1 MKILLISLSVLI
13 STFLVDLYAQNYEAV
28 AGSFLVRNYSSKEH
42 GGNAQIF
49 DAVQDSRGV
58 MYFGNQRGVLEYDG
72 VSWRTIFI
80 SKDEKRVHSL
90 EVNAVNQV
98 FVGGDGDFGMLK
110 NDSSGQ
116 IYFKSLLKESG
127 IDSIGEV
134 FKISTFNNEIALRA
148 DRELLVLKDNQ
159 LLYRSASESYV
170 STIKYVKG
178 VLYVG
183 QKDKGVFTFQE
194 GELKLIENGDFFKDF
209 SIMDFFEIGSDVFV
223 VTSANGIYKMNN
235 SDLPLKVFD
244 YVDYTVLSSLQYKD
258 EIYLG
263 TFGKGTKV
271 YNTDFELIAEAGV
284 DKGTSDATVKCQ
296 FVDREGNYWAGTN
309 LGITK
314 ISINEPIR
322 MYGKMEGLT
331 SGVEF
336 IERYNNVL
344 HFATQNGVF
353 AFDSTKINKTKG
365 IERDCY
371 SARTFVFGMDT
382 LMFVAGFE
390 DVFTVN
396 KNGEVEVI
404 GKGGPYDFHVNPLN
418 SSELIV
424 LHYDGISCLE
434 YTNGKFIEKSYIKSI
449 ANSSPFN
456 FIIEDDGT
464 IWIGT
469 LDSDNYGVFKSHV
482 DSLGQENPVFEKFG
496 EGTGLTK
503 GASYLFMHEDKI
515 YVANDRGLFSFS
527 DGQFNLTNEFGFDFV
542 NNHTGVH
549 RINKDSDGNI
559 WMVLFDSENNYQ
571 YGYASKKGDVYK
583 WNNLPFLRYSN
594 EIVHS
599 IFHDKEGVS
608 WLGGPGGLLR
618 YDRYAEV
625 LYDGPFD
632 VVLRSVRFG
641 EEIVYKGTNLDGEPL
656 NIVLE
661 YSSNKAIGFEFSS
674 TSFID
679 EDQNLYSYYMEGHD
693 DDWSEWSNRTIKEY
707 NLDYGEYTFHVKSK
721 NIYGYESK
729 EATYTLKILP
739 PWYKTAWAYALYVL
753 VFILIVYGLIR
764 LSLYRVRQKNI
775 QLEKIVDERTQ
786 EVVVQKE
793 EAEKQRD
800 EAEKQKHIANEQKL
814 IVEEKNREIVD
825 SINYAKRIQEAIMPS
840 IEELSIALPDGFLLY
855 MPKDVVAGDFF
866 WMEKID
872 DVVYY
877 AAADC
882 TGHGVPGAMVSVV
895 CSNALTKA
903 LYEDGIR
910 ETGSLLDR
918 TREIVVEILARSG
931 DEVKDGMDISLC
943 ALNLESKELQWSG
956 ANNSLWILRKD
967 ASEIEETKPDKQP
980 IGLFDRAT
988 PFTTHNI
995 KMNEGDLI
1003 YIFTDGYQDQFGGEK
1018 GKKFKPS
1025 AVRKLLLAN
1034 SQKTMNEQRQILH
1047 DTIIEWMNE
1056 LEQVD
1061 DICIMGVR
1069 V

>member
-1 MKILLISLSVLI
+1 MKILLIVILFLFSV
-13 STFLVDLYAQNYEAV
+13 FMGNLYAQNNEAI

-49 DAVQDSRGV
+49 DVVQDGRGI

-80 SKDEKRVHSL
+80 SNDEKSVQAL
-90 EVNAVNQV
+90 EVNDVNQV
-98 FVGGDGDFGMLK
+98 FVGGDGDFGTLK
-110 NDSSGQ
+110 NDSLGQ
-116 IYFKSLLKESG
+116 IYFQSLLKESG
-127 IDSIGEV
+127 IDSIGDV
-134 FKISTFNNEIALRA
+134 LKITTFNNMIALRA
-148 DRELLVLKDNQ
+148 DRELVVLKDNQ
-159 LLYRSASESYV
+159 LLYRSDSESHV
-170 STIKYVKG
+170 STVKFVNG
-178 VLYVG
+178 ILYVG
-183 QKDKGVFTFQE
+183 QKDRGVFTFE
-194 GELKLIENGDFFKDF
+194 DGELKLIENGDFFNGF
-209 SIMDFFEIGSDVFV
+209 STMDFLEIGGDVFV
-223 VTSANGIYKMNN
+223 VTSSNGIYKINGN
-235 SDLPLKVFD
+235 EPPLKVFD
-244 YVDYTVLSSLQYKD
+244 YVDFTVLSSLQYED
-258 EIYLG
+258 EIYFG

-271 YNTDFELIAEAGV
+271 YNNNFELIAEAGV

-296 FVDREGNYWAGTN
+296 YVDREGNYWAGTN

-322 MYGKMEGLT
+322 MYGKREGLT
-331 SGVEF
+331 SGVEA
-336 IERYNNVL
+336 IERFNNVL

-353 AFDSTKINKTKG
+353 AFDNKEIAKTKG

-390 DVFTVN
+390 DVYTVSTQ
-396 KNGEVEVI
+396 GEVEVI
-404 GKGGPYDFHVNPLN
+404 EKGGPYDFHVNPLN

-434 YTNGKFIEKSYIKSI
+434 YINGEFIEKSYIKSI

-469 LDSDNYGVFKSHV
+469 LDSDNYGIFKSHV
-482 DSLGQENPVFEKFG
+482 DIFDQENPVFEKFG
-496 EGTGLTK
+496 EETGLTK
-503 GASYLFMHEDKI
+503 GASYLFMHGEKI
-515 YVANDRGLFSFS
+515 YVANDRGLFAFS
-527 DGQFNLTNEFGFDFV
+527 DGKFDITNEFGFDFV
-542 NNHTGVH
+542 KNHTGVH
-549 RINKDSDGNI
+549 RINEDSDGNV
-559 WMVLFDSENNYQ
+559 WMILFDRENNYQ
-571 YGYASKKGDVYK
+571 YGYASKIGDKYE
-583 WNNLPFLRYSN
+583 WTSLPFLRYSN

-599 IFHDKEGVS
+599 IYHDKEGVS
-608 WLGGPGGLLR
+608 WLGGPGGLFR
-618 YDRYAEV
+618 YDRYANV

-632 VVLRSVRFG
+632 VVVRNIKFG
-641 EEIVYKGTNLDGEPL
+641 EEILYYGTNLTEEDL
-656 NIVLE
+656 DIVLD
-661 YSSNKAIGFEFSS
+661 YSSNKALGFEFSS

-729 EATYTLKILP
+729 EATYNIKILP
-739 PWYKTAWAYALYVL
+739 PWYKTAWAYSLYIV
-753 VFILIVYGLIR
+753 VFILTVYGLIR

-786 EVVVQKE
+786 EVVVQKV

-800 EAEKQKHIANEQKL
+800 EAEKQKHIADEQKL
-814 IVEEKNREIVD
+814 IVEEKNKEIVD

-840 IEELSIALPDGFLLY
+840 IEELSVALPDGFLLY

-903 LYEDGIR
+903 LHEDGLR

-943 ALNLESKELQWSG
+943 ALNLKTNELQWSG
-956 ANNSLWILRKD
+956 ANNPLWILRKGTQ
-967 ASEIEETKPDKQP
+967 EIEETKPDKQP

-995 KMNEGDLI
+995 QLFEGDLI

-1025 AVRKLLLAN
+1025 AVRTLLLAN
-1034 SQKTMNEQRQILH
+1034 SSLSMNEQRKILF
-1047 DTIIEWMNE
+1047 DTIVAWMSE
-1056 LEQVD
+1056 VEQVD